1 MKPMQL
7 VGGEPRWGTLATY
20 YEPAPADASPLDR
33 GSPGTKSPL
42 TSSVAQ
48 FDRQRPGFGFV
59 LREDSMSRSR
69 LRRRED
75 GTSPS
80 MYPKEQYREPCD
92 LPDCECVG
100 AKRPLQEIEVV
111 HAASSRSSAKP
122 RSAAVAGTDG
132 ALMARLAGGAL
143 PNSTEWTTRHVPRN
157 AVRGSANTG
166 ASYGIGAFGIVET
179 PGLSWKS

>member
-1 MKPMQL
+1 
-7 VGGEPRWGTLATY
+7 
-20 YEPAPADASPLDR
+20 
-33 GSPGTKSPL
+33 
-42 TSSVAQ
+42 
-48 FDRQRPGFGFV
+48 
-59 LREDSMSRSR
+59 
-69 LRRRED
+69 
-75 GTSPS
+75 

-143 PNSTEWTTRHVPRN
+143 PNSTEWTKRHVPRN

>member
-20 YEPAPADASPLDR
+20 YEPAPADASPLE
-33 GSPGTKSPL
+33 SPGTKSPL

-75 GTSPS
+75 GTSPFIT
-80 MYPKEQYREPCD
+80 QRLRDNGLD
-92 LPDCECVG
+92 LVG
-100 AKRPLQEIEVV
+100 AQ
-111 HAASSRSSAKP
+111 
-122 RSAAVAGTDG
+122 SAATA
-132 ALMARLAGGAL
+132 AI
-143 PNSTEWTTRHVPRN
+143 
-157 AVRGSANTG
+157 RG
-166 ASYGIGAFGIVET
+166 
-179 PGLSWKS
+179 

>member
-7 VGGEPRWGTLATY
+7 VGGEPRWGTLASY

-80 MYPKEQYREPCD
+80 MY
-92 LPDCECVG
+92 L
-100 AKRPLQEIEVV
+100 L
-111 HAASSRSSAKP
+111 
-122 RSAAVAGTDG
+122 
-132 ALMARLAGGAL
+132 
-143 PNSTEWTTRHVPRN
+143 
-157 AVRGSANTG
+157 
-166 ASYGIGAFGIVET
+166 
-179 PGLSWKS
+179 